1 MSLTGSGKQ
10 ATENTGTVS
19 VTSGNK
25 PCPCVF
31 STAVESSSS
40 STSTSSSGKPL
51 ALSMHGPH
59 AAPIVLIGVVLRSR
73 AWRGKQQQGT
83 TRSENKREMN
93 QSIKQARLNEITQQ
107 HILFSPLF
115 SSLFLFFPPISAHF
129 FFCLLFGFV
138 ELHTTHKAVAKNWLK
153 ALQIKRKRRERF
165 SLFFVFALVC
175 INCTHTCNPCH
186 HPFLPSSQ
194 PHTPEQPELHKRSSN
209 QDVELATQ
217 GN

>member
-129 FFCLLFGFV
+129 FFACCLVLWSYTR
-138 ELHTTHKAVAKNWLK
+138 HTKL
-153 ALQIKRKRRERF
+153 
-165 SLFFVFALVC
+165 
-175 INCTHTCNPCH
+175 
-186 HPFLPSSQ
+186 
-194 PHTPEQPELHKRSSN
+194 
-209 QDVELATQ
+209 
-217 GN
+217 